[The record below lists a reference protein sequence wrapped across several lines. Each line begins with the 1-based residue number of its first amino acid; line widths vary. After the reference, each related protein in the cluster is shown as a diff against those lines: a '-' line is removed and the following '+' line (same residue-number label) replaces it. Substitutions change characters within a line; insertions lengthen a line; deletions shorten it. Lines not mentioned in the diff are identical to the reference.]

1 MIRNHCLAKA
11 ISDAGWG
18 MFGTMLK
25 YKAEKLGKIY
35 IEIERFFPSSKTCNN
50 CLHKV
55 SEMPLNV
62 RHWDCPKCQS
72 RNDRDINAAKNI
84 RDEALRILALGTS
97 ATASGGGVSRGGKTS
112 VLSDAALGEAG
123 SPHPSGTPH
132 GVGG

>member
-1 MIRNHCLAKA
+1 
-11 ISDAGWG
+11 
-18 MFGTMLK
+18 
-25 YKAEKLGKIY
+25 
-35 IEIERFFPSSKTCNN
+35 
-50 CLHKV
+50 
-55 SEMPLNV
+55 MPLNV